1 MIQTSQYEALSLRLN
16 GLDCAEQT
24 LIIEETKKAARA
36 IREVCHISLAG
47 FIILNDV
54 ALKHAD
60 ACKTWLAGVN
70 RARSDELHQIRE
82 ARKRV

>member
-16 GLDCAEQT
+16 GLDCAERA
-24 LIIEETKKAARA
+24 LVIEETKKAVHA
-36 IREVCHISLAG
+36 ICEVCNISLAG
-47 FIILNDV
+47 FIIINDV

-60 ACKTWLAGVN
+60 ACKAWLSGVN